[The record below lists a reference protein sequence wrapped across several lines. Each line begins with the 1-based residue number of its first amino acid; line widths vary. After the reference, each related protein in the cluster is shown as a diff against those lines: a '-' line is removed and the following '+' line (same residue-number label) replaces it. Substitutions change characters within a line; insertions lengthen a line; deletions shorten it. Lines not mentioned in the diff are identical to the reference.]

1 MDIPPTDIAVSSR
14 PTIHEATRVPGG
26 VCRDAVLSE
35 AEAVIRRRT
44 GLDIVVCGD
53 DTIQNRDLAE
63 KVEMQVG
70 GPYLHDNP
78 HRRLVGPGALPHW
91 QQRNVPPHAPAGH
104 SFYETHLTKA
114 REAP

>member
-1 MDIPPTDIAVSSR
+1 MTTPPEIATLSG
-14 PTIHEATRVPGG
+14 PTIHEATRIPGG
-26 VCRDAVLSE
+26 VCRGAVLSE
-35 AEAVIRRRT
+35 AEAIVYRRG

-63 KVEMQVG
+63 KVERQVG

-78 HRRLVGPGALPHW
+78 HRRLLVPGALPHW
-91 QQRNVPPHAPAGH
+91 QQRDVPPLAPAGH
-104 SFYETHLTKA
+104 SFYETLLTKA